1 MTPKPETDIFSGP
14 FALEKKQK
22 STNKAALFSSQEKE
36 WKTPDQQI
44 NTF

>member
-1 MTPKPETDIFSGP
+1 MTPKTEADIFSGP

-36 WKTPDQQI
+36 WKALYQQI
-44 NTF
+44 NMF